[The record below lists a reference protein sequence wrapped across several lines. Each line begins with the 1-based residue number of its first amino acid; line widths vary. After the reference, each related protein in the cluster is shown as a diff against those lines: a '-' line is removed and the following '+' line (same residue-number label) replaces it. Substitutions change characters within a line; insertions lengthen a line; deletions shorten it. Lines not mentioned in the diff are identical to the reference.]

1 VLVAG
6 SDGKGVTEMVENIAR
21 QMGTDVVP
29 NIDEL
34 YKPTLDEIS
43 RQRFV
48 SALRKH
54 VLVDKASE
62 MKESFETIVKP
73 AMRKSDKEFPKD
85 GLEVRNAMLTNNIFR
100 VFSALRVNAQQMTWA
115 SVMDGVERALP
126 QMTDLAREMASHN
139 PAGGSVKTDC
149 RFHVP
154 EYVAGI
160 DQHHIP
166 GSFSAELGADDV
178 AIGAIAAFGTKV
190 FSGALP
196 HRKGNPGAV
205 ATTVANF
212 LKIAYPEFKPRRV
225 LDLGTGTGKNLAPY
239 LDVYPDIEG
248 YGIDV
253 AGPGLR
259 YGHAQFEAL
268 GKPLF
273 LSQQNAKNTGFPD
286 GFFDLIVSSFFFHE
300 VPVAITKQIL
310 KENYRLLAPGGR
322 LAHMELPPN
331 CEVDPYYAFHL
342 DWDGYYNGEP
352 DYTDYRAQVPRQL
365 CADAGFPVKSCWHKF
380 VPNWSTCQLDQ
391 FEKVVNGE
399 MPAPEHGNGA
409 SWFIFGSEKPA

>member
-1 VLVAG
+1 V
-6 SDGKGVTEMVENIAR
+6 VEAIAR
-21 QMGTDVVP
+21 KSDTDATR

-34 YKPTLDEIS
+34 YEPTVDEIS

-54 VLVDKASE
+54 VLVDKAAE
-62 MKESFETIVKP
+62 MQESFETVVKP
-73 AMRKSDKEFPKD
+73 AMLERNQEFPKD
-85 GLEVRNAMLTNNIFR
+85 AVEVRNAMLTNNAFR

-115 SVMDGVERALP
+115 SVMDGVERVLP
-126 QMTDLAREMASHN
+126 QMTDLAREMAARN
-139 PAGGSVKTDC
+139 PAGGSVKTDS

-160 DQHHIP
+160 DQHHVP
-166 GSFSAELGADDV
+166 GSFSAELGPDDV
-178 AIGAIAAFGTKV
+178 AIGAICAFGTKV

-196 HRKGNPGAV
+196 HRKDNPGAV
-205 ATTVANF
+205 AETVANF
-212 LKIAYPEFKPRRV
+212 LKIQYPQFKPRRV

-239 LDVYPDIEG
+239 LDAYPGIEC

-259 YGHAQFEAL
+259 YGHAQFEAR

-273 LSQQNAKNTGFPD
+273 LSQQHARKTDFPD

-300 VPVAITKQIL
+300 VPVSITKQIL

-331 CEVDPYYAFHL
+331 CEVDPYYGFYL
-342 DWDGYYNGEP
+342 DWDGYYNHEP
-352 DYTDYRAQVPRQL
+352 DYTDYRSQVPKQL

-380 VPNWSTCQLDQ
+380 IPNWSTCPPDQ
-391 FEKVVNGE
+391 FEKIIKGD
-399 MPAPEHGNGA
+399 MPALAHGNGA
-409 SWFIFGSEKPA
+409 TWFIFGAEKPA